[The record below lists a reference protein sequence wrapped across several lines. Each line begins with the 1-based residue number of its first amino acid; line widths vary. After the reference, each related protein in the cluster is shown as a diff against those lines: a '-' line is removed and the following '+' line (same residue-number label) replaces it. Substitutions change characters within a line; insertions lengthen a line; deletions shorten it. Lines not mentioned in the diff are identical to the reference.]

1 MLKTILQVSLV
12 VALASGQGKEEDSK
26 EAGLCMSEEE
36 VVYWCTAG
44 TPLGDKL
51 GAAMESCSET
61 EEPAGRKGKGRGKGK
76 GKGKGRKGPFKLTSL
91 KLITR
96 KRKGKEVSEG

>member
-12 VALASGQGKEEDSK
+12 VALASGQGKEDDSK

-61 EEPAGRKGKGRGKGK
+61 EEPAGRKGKGK